1 MSVPRNDPCPCG
13 SGKKYKKCCGSVIA
27 LQPVATAARGLQKGA
42 PLAASGRSCG
52 TCTACCDGWMAG
64 DIFGHEMKEG
74 QPCFFRGDKCCTIYE
89 RRPESPCRTFIC
101 GWLQRGSPFPEDF
114 RPDQLGVLIAPIRWR
129 GEVAYILRSAGRDPD
144 EALLEWMRSYSERSG
159 RPFFYE
165 IAGERFGFGP
175 MEFQLEMQQKL
186 QRGEKLW

>member
-1 MSVPRNDPCPCG
+1 
-13 SGKKYKKCCGSVIA
+13 
-27 LQPVATAARGLQKGA
+27 
-42 PLAASGRSCG
+42 
-52 TCTACCDGWMAG
+52 MAG
-64 DIFGHEMKEG
+64 NILGHEMKEG

-101 GWLQRGSPFPEDF
+101 GWLQRDSPFPEDF

>member
-1 MSVPRNDPCPCG
+1 VSVPRNDPCPCG

-27 LQPVATAARGLQKGA
+27 LQPVETAARGSQKGA
-42 PLAASGRSCG
+42 PLAASRRSCG

-74 QPCFFRGDKCCTIYE
+74 QPCFFRGEQCCTIYE

-101 GWLQRGSPFPEDF
+101 GWLQRDSPFPEDF
-114 RPDQLGVLIAPIRWR
+114 RPDRLGVLIAPIRWR
-129 GEVAYILRSAGRDPD
+129 GQAAYILRSAGRDPD
-144 EALLEWMRSYSERSG
+144 EALLEWMQAFSERSG
-159 RPFFYE
+159 SPFFYE
-165 IAGERFGFGP
+165 VAGERFGFGP